1 MIFQEN
7 DSGRIHRYKLLKH
20 NLDSVISA
28 TKSLKQK
35 NFCGFAFWWLK
46 KI

>member
-1 MIFQEN
+1 VIFGEN
-7 DSGRIHRYKLLKH
+7 DSGTIHRYKHLKH
-20 NLDSVISA
+20 NFDSVISA

-35 NFCGFAFWWLK
+35 NFWDFVLWWLK